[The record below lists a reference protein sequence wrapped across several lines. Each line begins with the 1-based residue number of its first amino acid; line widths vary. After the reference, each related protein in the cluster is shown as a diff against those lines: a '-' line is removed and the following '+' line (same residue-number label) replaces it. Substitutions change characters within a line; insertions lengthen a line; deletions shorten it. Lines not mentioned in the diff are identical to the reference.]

1 MLQGELRAQ
10 LVAAGARLAAA
21 GLVRESEGNISARL
35 DEARCLVTAT
45 GAANAQLRN
54 AELIEIHLDSDEIPE
69 RATSEVGLHAGVY
82 RRRPDVN
89 AIVHAHPPAVLRLAA
104 LNRLP
109 DRRTLEDGEEA
120 FGRVVEVPHFR
131 EGSVELA
138 EAVAEALADA
148 PACVLSLHGAVTVG
162 VSIGLALRRML
173 YLERAAART
182 LSASTDV

>member
-1 MLQGELRAQ
+1 MLEGDLPAQ

-21 GLVRESEGNISARL
+21 GLVRDSEGNLSARL
-35 DEARCLVTAT
+35 DATHCLVTAT

-54 AELIEIHLDSDEIPE
+54 AELVELPLDRDAIPD
-69 RATSEVGLHAGVY
+69 RATSEAGLHAGVY

-104 LNRLP
+104 LDRLP
-109 DRRTLEDGEEA
+109 DRRSLEDGEEA

-131 EGSVELA
+131 EGSRELA
-138 EAVAEALADA
+138 EAVAEALVDA
-148 PACVLSLHGAVTVG
+148 SACVLSMHGAVTVG
-162 VSIGLALRRML
+162 ASIGQALRRML

-182 LSASTDV
+182 LSV